1 MRTRYVQINGELVNV
16 TDYAPEPVAAHVIG
30 DIEPFK
36 SPDGAFIT
44 GRAHW
49 REHLKRTDSVE
60 LSHSDMKAAR
70 ENWNKRQAQFR
81 DRLKQSA
88 ETVKEYSGPV
98 GEVREVRRSNL
109 NVEIANRLHGRPMPE
124 RKELIKLTLDLSKR
138 MNSRGR

>member
-1 MRTRYVQINGELVNV
+1 MRRRYVQVNGELIDVS
-16 TDYAPEPVAAHVIG
+16 DYAPEPVAAHVIG

-36 SPDGAFIT
+36 SPDGTFIT

-60 LSHSDMKAAR
+60 MSHSDIKSAQA
-70 ENWNKRQAQFR
+70 NWNKRQEQFR
-81 DRLKQSA
+81 DRLRKSA
-88 ETVKEYSGPV
+88 ETVKEHSGPV

-124 RKELIKLTLDLSKR
+124 RKELIKLTLDIAKR
-138 MNSRGR
+138 NARGR